1 MAYYTDLFSPSTYEA
16 FSASDRTI
24 SGFRVRQR
32 NLAVRLRP
40 GDKFICYLTKVSRWV
55 GVLTVESTAF
65 EDHSPIFVPENDPF
79 VVRVRVTPDVWLE
92 PDKAVPI
99 HEDAVWDNLSFTR
112 GADKRSSQWTG
123 KVRGSLVQL
132 DDTDGAF
139 LEELLLRQAKE
150 NNVYPVDEEKW
161 RKALGQRVRLATREV
176 SVSVP
181 ETEEE
186 ENENTDFAES
196 HVRESIRM
204 QALLAR
210 IGEAMGF
217 KIWLPR
223 ADRGRVLTQWSPE
236 RPDTLLERL
245 PINYDVAAVNTIEQI
260 DVIWI
265 RGRVM
270 ARMFEVEHTTSI
282 YSGILRMADLCALL
296 PEINVRLHIVAPQER
311 RDKVFQEMQRPV
323 FAYLEKGPLAD
334 YCTLITYD
342 SLEELAQLPHL
353 NRLRDDVLEDYEEE
367 AV

>member
-1 MAYYTDLFSPSTYEA
+1 MAYYTNLFSPSTYEA

-24 SGFRVRQR
+24 SGFGVRQR
-32 NLAVRLRP
+32 NLAARLQP
-40 GDKFICYLTKVSRWV
+40 GDKLICYLTKVSRWV
-55 GVLTVESTAF
+55 GVLTVESTVF
-65 EDHSPIFVPENDPF
+65 EDHSPIFIPENDPF
-79 VVRVRVTPDVWLE
+79 VMRVRVKPDVWLA
-92 PDKAVPI
+92 PNKAVPI
-99 HEDAVWDNLSFTR
+99 HEDAVWNNLSFTR
-112 GADKRSSQWTG
+112 EADKRSSQWTG
-123 KVRGSLVQL
+123 KVRSSLVQL
-132 DDTDGAF
+132 DDADGAF
-139 LEELLLRQAKE
+139 LEELLLRQAE
-150 NNVYPVDEEKW
+150 EGTIYSVDEEKW

-181 ETEEE
+181 EEEGD
-186 ENENTDFAES
+186 ENVDVEQGD
-196 HVRESIRM
+196 VRQSIKM

-223 ADRGRVLTQWSPE
+223 ADRGRVLTQWSPD

-245 PINYDVAAVNTIEQI
+245 PINYDTAAVNTVEQI

-270 ARMFEVEHTTSI
+270 VRMFEVEHTTSI

-296 PEINVRLHIVAPQER
+296 PEINVKLHIVAPRER
-311 RDKVFQEMQRPV
+311 REKVFQEIQRPV

-342 SLEELAQLPHL
+342 SLEELARLPHL
-353 NRLRDDVLEDYEEE
+353 NRLRDEVIEDYEEE
-367 AV
+367 LV